1 MLIILKC
8 KRREENMNK
17 QLKNQVLE
25 YIEIQKNVS
34 SHELCDRFHLSESTC
49 RRLLLKLQDEDKI
62 TRYRGGALAKQK
74 NLENTDL
81 SKRFTLFENEKEAI
95 AREAA
100 KLVSPNSTIML
111 MGGTTVYRMCKYLKN
126 MHLTVITNSMIVF
139 SQLQNQKGI
148 QLILLGGIYVKEEE
162 ELSGVLTN
170 TNSKLFTCDHLFM
183 GAAGYIR
190 NAGFTTSDLNSLE
203 LYSWCIAL
211 SEKVHLL
218 FDSSK
223 FSARGKAITVSNT
236 ELSSCISDSKMPAD
250 LIEEIESYGVN
261 VMIADESEENE

>member
-1 MLIILKC
+1 
-8 KRREENMNK
+8 MNK

-34 SHELCDRFHLSESTC
+34 SQELCEKFNLSESTC
-49 RRLLLKLQDEDKI
+49 RRLLSKLQDENKI
-62 TRYRGGALAKQK
+62 TRFRGGALAKQAR
-74 NLENTDL
+74 LEDTDL
-81 SKRFTLFENEKEAI
+81 SRRFTLHEKEKEAI
-95 AREAA
+95 AKAAA
-100 KLVSPNSTIML
+100 KLVQPNSTIML

-126 MHLTVITNSMIVF
+126 MRLTVITNSMIVF
-139 SQLQNQKGI
+139 SQLQNQRGI
-148 QLILLGGIYVKEEE
+148 QLILLGGVYVKEEE

-223 FSARGKAITVSNT
+223 FSARGKAITVSNS
-236 ELSSCISDSKMPAD
+236 ELTSCISDEGMP
-250 LIEEIESYGVN
+250 LELRREVESYGVD
-261 VMIADESEENE
+261 VIIARESEEIK